1 MPSQLKMFMKTQ
13 CSIVFRSLSQQFCI
27 WTKVNLFFCGSMA
40 NLIYGPWQIYSTHH
54 GKIMFLPWQIL
65 FLDHGKFLFFFGLCQ
80 IFIFG
85 PWHIIYSD
93 HGKFP
98 FFIPWQI
105 IFFTTTNFM
114 FGPCQ
119 LYIWTMA
126 TLTFVPWP
134 FYLLDYGNFNF
145 CTMACYFDSY
155 CWLMAVAMIH
165 FLCSV
170 L

>member
-1 MPSQLKMFMKTQ
+1 MFY
-13 CSIVFRSLSQQFCI
+13 CFSFSITAILYLDQGKFIFLWEHGKFDL
-27 WTKVNLFFCGSMA
+27 WTMA
-40 NLIYGPWQIYSTHH
+40 NLLYASWKIYVFT
-54 GKIMFLPWQIL
+54 MANF
-65 FLDHGKFLFFFGLCQ
+65 FFFGLCQ

-134 FYLLDYGNFNF
+134 FSLLDHGNFNF